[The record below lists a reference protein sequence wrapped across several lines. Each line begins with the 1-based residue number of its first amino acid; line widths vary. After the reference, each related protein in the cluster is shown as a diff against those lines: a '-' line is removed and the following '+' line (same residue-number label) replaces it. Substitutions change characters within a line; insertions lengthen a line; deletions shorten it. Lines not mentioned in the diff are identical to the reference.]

1 MKFILTLLLL
11 SVTLA
16 AYSSNDSLRTEL
28 ARLLTE
34 RKVLFDDYSATLSK
48 KSGFFGNKTKNDLRD
63 SQERLKE
70 IVAADNKI
78 IGVLNRT
85 INYRNFEKVN
95 MTYDVTSQ
103 VERIA
108 NLKRLNESLIKQNS
122 KNNELMEN
130 YKRSVKKYKLYNWML
145 VAAIIGLMALLIRK
159 YLRSS

>member
-95 MTYDVTSQ
+95 M
-103 VERIA
+103 
-108 NLKRLNESLIKQNS
+108 
-122 KNNELMEN
+122 
-130 YKRSVKKYKLYNWML
+130 
-145 VAAIIGLMALLIRK
+145 AIQQLLG
-159 YLRSS
+159 